1 MLSRTADSLYWM
13 SRYIERAENTARMLE
28 VNLQVMLMPQ
38 SRLARHRDWRSMLDI
53 SELNES
59 FDARYDELDARNV
72 IEFMVRDRDNPSS
85 IYSCIRS
92 ARENARAIRGS
103 LTTEV
108 WETFNYTWLEL
119 QRQTFGNGPHTNP
132 TAFFDW
138 VKWRSH
144 LARGVIDGTML
155 RDSAYAFLG
164 LGAYLERADNTAR
177 LLDVGFYGWNQNAAT
192 EQAVKGL
199 LQDFYHWSALL
210 HSVSGF
216 ETYRKVYRDVVTPA
230 RVVEMLVLNR
240 DMPRSLLSA
249 VDAVIR
255 YLDIITDGDATETT
269 CRALL
274 LRTAVERSQHGDQL
288 SEGLHAFLTSF
299 LTRINELGDRIS
311 RDFLVPIA

>member
-28 VNLQVMLMPQ
+28 VNLQVMLHPRQGEGGRSSWQ
-38 SRLARHRDWRSMLDI
+38 SVLEI
-53 SELNES
+53 SELGEHFHEKYGEPTS
-59 FDARYDELDARNV
+59 RNV
-72 IEFMVRDRDNPSS
+72 LEYMVRDRDNPSS
-85 IYSCIRS
+85 IHACLRA
-92 ARENARAIRGS
+92 ARENARAVRGS

-119 QRQTFGNGPHTNP
+119 QRQSFGNGLHTNP
-132 TAFFDW
+132 SAFFDW

-144 LARGVIDGTML
+144 LSRGVIDGTML

-177 LLDVGFYGWNQNAAT
+177 LLDVGFYHQPSQRGQGVEAA
-192 EQAVKGL
+192 L
-199 LQDFYHWSALL
+199 MQDFYHWSALL

-249 VDAVIR
+249 VDAVNR
-255 YLDIITDGDATETT
+255 YLAVVTDGDATETT

-274 LRTAVERSQHGDQL
+274 LRTEVERARHGDTL
-288 SEGLHAFLTSF
+288 EAGLHAFLTGF
-299 LTRINELGDRIS
+299 LTRINDLGDRIS